1 MLEGIYV
8 LNIKLELLSGLYI
21 GGNDSGFDIGGADS
35 DVIRNPLTNEPYI
48 PGSSLK
54 GKLKSLLKYH
64 IKEVDRTEKDIIF
77 KDSNIT
83 NIFEPIDEGNVKIT
97 RAIFRDLTLTK
108 ESEKENFWDDKEN
121 SSKVFAKLK
130 RVQRKLDSFYFVKS
144 ELNNLIEMNKMVL
157 EEFDEDLKKDIIKQT
172 LNLKDKLEKLEL
184 ETLLS
189 GKYDINNAIIT
200 LHPGAGGT
208 ESQDWAQMLYRM
220 YRKMG

>member
-1 MLEGIYV
+1 MLELEENLRV
-8 LNIKLELLSGLYI
+8 LNELIEKLNSLYDTLNI
-21 GGNDSGFDIGGADS
+21 
-35 DVIRNPLTNEPYI
+35 
-48 PGSSLK
+48 SSLE
-54 GKLKSLLKYH
+54 
-64 IKEVDRTEKDIIF
+64 KEKE
-77 KDSNIT
+77 
-83 NIFEPIDEGNVKIT
+83 E
-97 RAIFRDLTLTK
+97 LTK

-208 ESQDWAQMLYRM
+208 ESQDWAQILYRM

>member
-1 MLEGIYV
+1 MTVYL
-8 LNIKLELLSGLYI
+8 
-21 GGNDSGFDIGGADS
+21 
-35 DVIRNPLTNEPYI
+35 
-48 PGSSLK
+48 
-54 GKLKSLLKYH
+54 
-64 IKEVDRTEKDIIF
+64 
-77 KDSNIT
+77 
-83 NIFEPIDEGNVKIT
+83 IDEENHGTIGIAAAREAAINWLIETGWIT
-97 RAIFRDLTLTK
+97 ENF
-108 ESEKENFWDDKEN
+108 NFWDDKEN

>member
-1 MLEGIYV
+1 
-8 LNIKLELLSGLYI
+8 
-21 GGNDSGFDIGGADS
+21 
-35 DVIRNPLTNEPYI
+35 
-48 PGSSLK
+48 
-54 GKLKSLLKYH
+54 
-64 IKEVDRTEKDIIF
+64 
-77 KDSNIT
+77 
-83 NIFEPIDEGNVKIT
+83 
-97 RAIFRDLTLTK
+97 
-108 ESEKENFWDDKEN
+108 
-121 SSKVFAKLK
+121 
-130 RVQRKLDSFYFVKS
+130 
-144 ELNNLIEMNKMVL
+144 MNKMVL